1 MKKSIEFFLFACFL
15 ALGACNTL
23 DDKLVNC
30 EFDQTE
36 MLTNYSDNII
46 IPRFENLNTGLALLD
61 ASVQAF
67 VANPTPGLL
76 VEIQVTFAETYLAY
90 EDCGTFAF
98 GPGLID
104 GVSFRERFN
113 TFPTNIIA
121 VEQNI
126 LGALAVGSSAKS
138 AVGFPAME
146 YLVFGNGTLT
156 NQEIADLFTTGVSAD
171 ARKAY
176 LQGLVSEMKTTIA
189 QINLGWDSYRTQFI
203 SNVGTAEGTS
213 ISLLVN
219 ELNFDF
225 ETLKNFKFKIPLGKF
240 NGGIVIP
247 ESVEAYYAGGSAQ
260 LALRHLLGLKRLY
273 GGIGENGADNLGIQD
288 YLACVRPLSNEEEQ
302 NGGTTLADDIA
313 GHFIDIQTSIELIPD
328 PMSETLVSNKQIVE
342 DAYLEMQMLVPM
354 IKSEMTSALGVQINY
369 QDNDGD

>member
-1 MKKSIEFFLFACFL
+1 MRNIIGVICGVLILTAS
-15 ALGACNTL
+15 CNGP

-46 IPRFENLNTGLALLD
+46 IPRFENLNAGLALLD
-61 ASVQAF
+61 ASVQTF
-67 VANPTPGLL
+67 VANPSPGLL
-76 VEIQVTFAETYLAY
+76 VEIRVTFGATYLAY

-98 GPGLID
+98 GPGLIG
-104 GVSFRERFN
+104 GVPFRERFN
-113 TFPTNIIA
+113 TFPTNTIA
-121 VEQNI
+121 IEQNI
-126 LGALAVGSSAKS
+126 ADEVAIASSAKS

-146 YLVFGNGTLT
+146 YLIFGDGTLT
-156 NQEIADLFTTGVSAD
+156 NQEVTDLFTTGVSGD

-176 LQGLVSEMKTTIA
+176 LQGLVSEMKTTVS

-240 NGGIVIP
+240 NGGTVIP
-247 ESVEAYYAGGSAQ
+247 ESVEAYYADGSAQ
-260 LALRHLLGLKRLY
+260 LAVRHLTGLKRMY

-288 YLACVRPLSNEEEQ
+288 YLACVRPLTDAEVQ
-302 NGGTTLADDIA
+302 NGGITLADDIA
-313 GHFIDIQTSIELIPD
+313 AHFVDIQAAMELIPD
-328 PMSETLVSNKQIVE
+328 PMSETLVSNKQIVD

-354 IKSEMTSALGVQINY
+354 IKSDMTSALGVQINY